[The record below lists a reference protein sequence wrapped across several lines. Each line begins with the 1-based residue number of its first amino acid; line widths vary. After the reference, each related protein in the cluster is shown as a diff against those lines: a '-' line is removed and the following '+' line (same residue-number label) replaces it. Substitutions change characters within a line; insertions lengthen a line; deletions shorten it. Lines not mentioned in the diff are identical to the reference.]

1 MKTILK
7 TVAVAACLM
16 AGAQMGFAQ
25 ESTNRVF
32 QKTDWSVFVEEN
44 PTQCWVVSSPK
55 ETVNTRGGRVVA
67 VTRGDILMFVSYWP
81 GAQKRGEVSFT
92 GGYPFK
98 EGSTVQ
104 LEIGD
109 TSFELFTTGE
119 TAWALTPEDDEK
131 IILAMKRGAQAI
143 VTGLSSKDTVTKDT
157 FSLLGFTAS
166 LNDAEQRCQQ

>member
-1 MKTILK
+1 MTKFFK
-7 TVAVAACLM
+7 TVALAACLV
-16 AGAQMGFAQ
+16 MGPQVSLAQ

-32 QKTDWSVFVEEN
+32 QDTAWSVFVEEN

-55 ETVNTRGGRVVA
+55 ETVNSKGGRVVA

-81 GAQKRGEVSFT
+81 SAEKRGEVSFT

-98 EGSTVQ
+98 DDSVVK

-109 TSFELFTTGE
+109 SSFELFTTGE
-119 TAWALTPEDDEK
+119 TAWALTPEDDAK
-131 IILAMKRGAQAI
+131 IIVAMKRGAQAV

-166 LNDAEQRCQQ
+166 LNDAEKR